1 MDQNKLYKVK
11 ISEEAQRELGN
22 IVSYV
27 ALNSIQAA
35 RVLKKDIV
43 AEISSLKLFPER
55 TLSPSVRKM
64 NREEAECVLAYIN
77 LYRERDH
84 MSRLPVVMPTGL
96 VRLCYSISWGVDDNY
111 WMFMNSFINSP
122 KRSRP

>member
-11 ISEEAQRELGN
+11 ISEEAQRVLGN

-35 RVLKKDIV
+35 RVLKKDLV

-55 TLSPSVRKM
+55 TPFLEGEFIPFNKYHKLVVRK
-64 NREEAECVLAYIN
+64 NY
-77 LYRERDH
+77 
-84 MSRLPVVMPTGL
+84 L
-96 VRLCYSISWGVDDNY
+96 VIYQIKDDTV
-111 WMFMNSFINSP
+111 WMDYVIDC
-122 KRSRP
+122 RQDYQWLIR

>member
-11 ISEEAQRELGN
+11 ISEEAQREVGN

-55 TLSPSVRKM
+55 TSFLEGEFIPFNKYHKLVVRK
-64 NREEAECVLAYIN
+64 NYLVLYQIK
-77 LYRERDH
+77 DDT
-84 MSRLPVVMPTGL
+84 V
-96 VRLCYSISWGVDDNY
+96 WVDYVIDCRQDY
-111 WMFMNSFINSP
+111 QWLI
-122 KRSRP
+122 R

>member
-11 ISEEAQRELGN
+11 ISEEAQRGLGN

-35 RVLKKDIV
+35 RVLKKDLV

-55 TLSPSVRKM
+55 TPFLEGEFIPFNKYHKLVVRK
-64 NREEAECVLAYIN
+64 NY
-77 LYRERDH
+77 
-84 MSRLPVVMPTGL
+84 L
-96 VRLCYSISWGVDDNY
+96 VIYQIKDDTVWVEY
-111 WMFMNSFINSP
+111 VIDCRQDYQWLI
-122 KRSRP
+122 R

>member
-35 RVLKKDIV
+35 RVLKKDIDE
-43 AEISSLKLFPER
+43 EINSLKLFPER
-55 TLSPSVRKM
+55 T
-64 NREEAECVLAYIN
+64 
-77 LYRERDH
+77 
-84 MSRLPVVMPTGL
+84 
-96 VRLCYSISWGVDDNY
+96 
-111 WMFMNSFINSP
+111 
-122 KRSRP
+122 

>member
-11 ISEEAQRELGN
+11 ISEEAQRGLGN

-35 RVLKKDIV
+35 RILKKDLV

-55 TLSPSVRKM
+55 TPFLEGEFIPFNKYHKLVVRK
-64 NREEAECVLAYIN
+64 NY
-77 LYRERDH
+77 
-84 MSRLPVVMPTGL
+84 L
-96 VRLCYSISWGVDDNY
+96 VIYQIKDDTVWVDYVIDCRQDY
-111 WMFMNSFINSP
+111 QWLI
-122 KRSRP
+122 R